1 MKSGKIYFVEPNRIH
16 PELLDSRTCQILA
29 SADVVLHDAASPAGI
44 LALTRPSA
52 RHHNLGDAGSAS
64 AMTPEE
70 IRARLV
76 TYATQGFTV
85 VRLTASGD
93 SGAASTKGES
103 DVLLE
108 CGIEFEILS
117 GDVADRAGNE
127 ALTASA

>member
-1 MKSGKIYFVEPNRIH
+1 MKSGKIFFVESNRIN
-16 PELLDSRTCQILA
+16 PESLDSRTCQILA
-29 SADVVLHDAASPAGI
+29 SADVVLHEASSPAEI

-52 RHHNLGDAGSAS
+52 RHHNLGVSGTPS

-85 VRLTASGD
+85 VRLTPSGD
-93 SGAASTKGES
+93 AGAQSTKGES

-108 CGIEFEILS
+108 CGIEFEILLDDAAES
-117 GDVADRAGNE
+117 AAGHVVA
-127 ALTASA
+127 ASA